1 MSQVIE
7 QLPMT
12 LSEHQRYA
20 GRTRSEL
27 IDEVVRLTK
36 EVREKNNEISVLKK
50 KIALYKSIK

>member
-1 MSQVIE
+1 LSQAIK

-20 GRTRSEL
+20 GKTRSEL
-27 IDEVVRLTK
+27 IDEIVRLTK
-36 EVREKNNEISVLKK
+36 EVREKNDEISVLKK